1 MISVCAPESAFR
13 MKAGFSFAGEAHEA
27 TGKRS
32 PGSNHQIP
40 TREAFMQERD
50 WKRVVM
56 IGSFAAA
63 AVLVFTGKRSAAFA
77 AAGIGLAT
85 LASDHPD
92 KLQMFWDAAPGYIEK
107 GSRLVNEVGGLVEKI
122 AEKGSRIQSFRQ
134 GARPS
139 ADYLT

>member
-1 MISVCAPESAFR
+1 
-13 MKAGFSFAGEAHEA
+13 
-27 TGKRS
+27 
-32 PGSNHQIP
+32 
-40 TREAFMQERD
+40 MQERD
-50 WKRVVM
+50 WKRMVM

-77 AAGIGLAT
+77 AAGVGLAT
-85 LASDHPD
+85 LASDHPE

-122 AEKGSRIQSFRQ
+122 AEKGSRIQSYRQ
-134 GARPS
+134 GSRPS